1 VIEVSNR
8 GRVVGNSSSARYEA
22 NYDEDEESDG
32 EISLQAD
39 SNVDRGMWDT
49 VCSRE
54 DGVLSRGMPEGIV
67 EECKFG
73 VGHLGGW
80 DSNGVVWGAA
90 LQC

>member
-1 VIEVSNR
+1 
-8 GRVVGNSSSARYEA
+8 
-22 NYDEDEESDG
+22 
-32 EISLQAD
+32 
-39 SNVDRGMWDT
+39 MWDR